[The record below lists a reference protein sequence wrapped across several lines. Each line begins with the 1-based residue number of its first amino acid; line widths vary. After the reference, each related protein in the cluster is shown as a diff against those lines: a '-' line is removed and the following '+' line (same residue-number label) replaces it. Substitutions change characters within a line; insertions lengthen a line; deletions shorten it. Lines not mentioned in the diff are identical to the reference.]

1 MNGNQR
7 PNCTAI
13 KKAEAIASAL
23 VCRQKGPSRE
33 FPEPLTQSNTFNAIG
48 MVLSQIYTELIGAEG
63 TRLLLRKARLGEI
76 PQTQAEEAPR
86 PPAES
91 ECLKWKATSKLYK
104 PIKNRIFSELSTV
117 SHLPICQMFFHV
129 EMAVKVMI
137 EFSKKVLTTSA
148 SWALLIIQIILLS
161 MEGNC
166 SRIPQFRVK

>member
-1 MNGNQR
+1 MNFPNQ
-7 PNCTAI
+7 
-13 KKAEAIASAL
+13 
-23 VCRQKGPSRE
+23 
-33 FPEPLTQSNTFNAIG
+33 LTQSNTFNSIG

-63 TRLLLRKARLGEI
+63 TRLLLRKARLGET
-76 PQTQAEEAPR
+76 PQAQVPG

-91 ECLKWKATSKLYK
+91 ECLKWKSTSKLYK
-104 PIKNRIFSELSTV
+104 PIKNRIFSQLSTV
-117 SHLPICQMFFHV
+117 SHLPICQKFFHV